1 MIRLEKVSRDYPMGE
16 TVVHALREVDL
27 TIPRG
32 DYLSIMGPSGSGK
45 STLLHILGLLDR
57 PTAGKYFF
65 EDQEVGGL
73 DDVAQARLRLER
85 IGFVFQFF
93 HLVPRLTAAQNVELP
108 LILAG
113 VAPSERRER
122 VMAALEALDLADR
135 AGHRPDQLSG
145 GQRQRVAIA
154 RALMLEPK
162 ILLLD
167 EPTSALDV
175 SIQAEVLNLLK
186 AIRKERGL
194 TYVLVSHNLAVIAHM
209 CERLAVMNRGRF
221 VEEMDVE
228 TLRRSE
234 PKEAYTRQ
242 LLTAS
247 KGYDR
252 EKIDQFATFE

>member
-154 RALMLEPK
+154 RATIMRPA
-162 ILLLD
+162 LLLAD
-167 EPTSALDV
+167 EPTGNLDRH
-175 SIQAEVLNLLK
+175 SGEEVIELLESLNEDQGITLVVVTHDP
-186 AIRKERGL
+186 AIGGRARRQVE
-194 TYVLVSHNLAVIAHM
+194 LVD
-209 CERLAVMNRGRF
+209 GRI
-221 VEEMDVE
+221 
-228 TLRRSE
+228 
-234 PKEAYTRQ
+234 TRQ
-242 LLTAS
+242 DALVEL
-247 KGYDR
+247 
-252 EKIDQFATFE
+252 